1 MSTKKQSSPRN
12 FFIVW
17 AIFGLAFVLLSSH
30 ISSGLYA
37 KYSSVATGSDS
48 ARVAKFD
55 VASEEKDGVP
65 LSIDLD
71 FFDPQKQA
79 DSFGFTVTSS
89 SEVALKYDVVLILPE
104 KMAELVSDGTLIVK
118 MDGSISGTI
127 DAASKTLTFTG
138 GSFAPASAQLYSHE
152 ITIEISPDTMPLLSL
167 NITEPVTLRIHAEQI
182 D

>member
-1 MSTKKQSSPRN
+1 MKKININAP
-12 FFIVW
+12 
-17 AIFGLAFVLLSSH
+17 FVLYICVLITVIALVSANMA
-30 ISSGLYA
+30 SGLYA
-37 KYSSVATGSDS
+37 RYTSGSDDTAG

-55 VASEEKDGVP
+55 VASKEKNGVA

-71 FFDPQKQA
+71 FFDPEKQS
-79 DSFGFTVTSS
+79 DHFEFEVSSS

-104 KMAELVSDGTLIVK
+104 KMAELVSDGILIAK
-118 MDGSISGTI
+118 MDGSISGTL
-127 DAASKTLTFTG
+127 DAESKTLTFTG

>member
-1 MSTKKQSSPRN
+1 MSTKNRPNPRN

-17 AIFGLAFVLLSSH
+17 AIFGICVVLLSFH
-30 ISSGLYA
+30 MTAGPYA
-37 KYSSVATGSDS
+37 KYSSQSTGSDG

-55 VASEEKDGVP
+55 VASKEKNGVA

-71 FFDPQKQA
+71 FFDPEKQS
-79 DSFGFTVTSS
+79 DHFEFEVSSS

-104 KMAELVSDGTLIVK
+104 KMAELVSDGTLIAK
-118 MDGSISGTI
+118 MDGSISGTL

-138 GSFAPASAQLYSHE
+138 GSFAPASAELYSHE